1 MHRLLVII
9 FFLLFHLYPDRGA
22 QAESPGTLV
31 ERGNKAYSEE
41 KYDDALS
48 SYEKA
53 LEKAPDSP
61 EVLFN
66 KGAVY
71 YKKGEFDKA
80 NDAFDRSAGKA
91 EDKGL
96 EASVR
101 FNQGNTYFRK
111 AERLMLSDLNGALE
125 NSKKS
130 IQNYRQALELEPG
143 FKEAAENMETGRLLM
158 KSIMEKMENEKKRSQ
173 DKNQNQNQDKEQD
186 PEKGAA
192 DKAQKDKDQPGEE
205 GGEPEDRE
213 QSRENQSGRNKD
225 ENQANQ
231 GNSGQDQPE
240 RSGEEYG
247 TENRPGME
255 NADADSILDEEKEN
269 KNRRRARIQGG
280 YRGVDR
286 DW

>member
-1 MHRLLVII
+1 MHRLSVIT
-9 FFLLFHLYPDRGA
+9 FFLFFCLYPDCGV

-31 ERGNKAYSEE
+31 ERGNTAYSEE

-53 LEKAPDSP
+53 LEKAPGSP

-71 YKKGEFDKA
+71 YKKGAFDKA

-101 FNQGNTYFRK
+101 FNQGNAHFRK
-111 AERLMLSDLNGALE
+111 AERLMQSDLNGALE

-130 IQNYRQALELEPG
+130 IQHYRQALELDAD

-158 KSIMEKMENEKKRSQ
+158 KSIMEKMENEKNQSRN
-173 DKNQNQNQDKEQD
+173 KNQSQNQDKEQD
-186 PEKGAA
+186 REKGAE
-192 DKAQKDKDQPGEE
+192 DKAQKDEDKPGEE

-213 QSRENQSGRNKD
+213 QRRENQSGGNKD

-231 GNSGQDQPE
+231 GNSKQDQPE
-240 RSGEEYG
+240 KRGEEHN
-247 TENRPGME
+247 TENGPGME

-269 KNRRRARIQGG
+269 KNRRRAGIQGG
-280 YRGVDR
+280 FRSVDR